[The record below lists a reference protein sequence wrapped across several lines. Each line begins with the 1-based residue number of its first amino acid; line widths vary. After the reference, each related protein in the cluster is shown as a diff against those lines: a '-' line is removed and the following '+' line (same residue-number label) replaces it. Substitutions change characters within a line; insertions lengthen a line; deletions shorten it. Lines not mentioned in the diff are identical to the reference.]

1 MDKKTLYIDF
11 DTIVYSSAAQ
21 QQANEILTFDTTN
34 QKEQRFSG
42 KTEFNKFC
50 ADNNRDE
57 NEFLIQPSP
66 VLVGRKEYAFKSVN
80 DKFANILKASY
91 CDDYFVCIQGSG
103 NFRNDIQSEY
113 VDYKGQRG
121 EKPILFQETFDFVKR
136 KFGSRCIV
144 TEGIETDDF
153 ICSKAWESYLIA
165 RKNKD
170 KASAPFVIAYC
181 DKDIVANAPGYFLN
195 YSKLDE
201 GVFWVDS
208 RQQVYNFLTQVLTG
222 DSADNIPGLL
232 ELSPEMKKLY
242 GVKTRGVGKKTAEAI
257 LGVGLDEKTMAGRV
271 VEAYRST
278 WPYDWRD
285 RLNDNCKFLY
295 LQRFRGD
302 VFDLTKY
309 FGKLG
314 VVV

>member
-21 QQANEILTFDTTN
+21 QQSNEILTFDTIN

-50 ADNNRDE
+50 ADNDRDE

-80 DKFANILKASY
+80 DKFANILKASH

-165 RKNKD
+165 RANRD

-181 DKDIVANAPGYFLN
+181 DKDIVAGGCGYFLN
-195 YSKLDE
+195 YNKLE
-201 GVFWVDS
+201 NGIFWVSNVD
-208 RQQVYNFLTQVLTG
+208 RARNFWTQVLMG
-222 DSADNIPGLL
+222 DSADNIPGITM
-232 ELSPEMKKLY
+232 LSDYTKSKF
-242 GVKTRGVGKKTAEAI
+242 GIKTRGCGKVSASKI
-257 LGVGLDEKTMAGRV
+257 LSNCVNEKDMILEV
-271 VEAYRST
+271 IDAYSSS
-278 WPYDWRD
+278 WPNDWKE
-285 RLNDNCKFLY
+285 RLEQNCMFLY
-295 LQRFRGD
+295 LQRFKGD
-302 VFDLTKY
+302 VFSLPNYLKR
-309 FGKLG
+309 FNINI
-314 VVV
+314 